1 MGHERKQAEAEAAL
15 HDQENLLP
23 TRQLVFVF
31 SLLSMSL
38 LVMFIDQ
45 NGISQLL
52 PTVAKDLDAT
62 ATISWAGT
70 SSLIGNTVFQVLY
83 GRLSDIFGRK
93 SVYISALA
101 LLSFSDL
108 MCGLSKNAPMLYVF
122 R

>member
-1 MGHERKQAEAEAAL
+1 MGQQEEERKL

-23 TRQLVFVF
+23 KKQLILVF

-38 LVMFIDQ
+38 LFMFIDQ

-52 PTVAKDLDAT
+52 PTIANDLGAT

-70 SSLIGNTVFQVLY
+70 SALIGNTVFQVLY

-93 SVYISALA
+93 VVYLSALG

-108 MCGLSKNAPMLYVF
+108 MCGLSKNSTMLYVF